1 MIVFAQLS
9 DTHLDGSEPRAAR
22 ARAVMAY
29 LRSGRT
35 PLDAVLVSGDIADNG
50 LASEYQQA
58 RQILTAPWPVLCC
71 PGNHDARPAFRR
83 VLLGDEG
90 DRGTGDR
97 PINLR
102 YRVAGAVF
110 ALCDSSIPGRA
121 DGYLADETIA
131 WLDSVLGE
139 DPAAP
144 AFVVCHH
151 NPVQLHTP
159 ASDDIR
165 LAGAARLAEVIR
177 RHPQV
182 VATLCGHAH
191 SAGASTFAGRP
202 LLAAPGVLSTGVM
215 PWEPGDDADPAAPP
229 GVAYHML
236 DDDGRLTTHYRAV
249 TVGS

>member
-9 DTHLDGSEPRAAR
+9 DTHLDGGEQRADR

-29 LRSGRT
+29 LNSAPT

-50 LASEYQQA
+50 RPGEYQQA
-58 RQILTAPWPVLCC
+58 REILTAPGLVMCC
-71 PGNHDARPAFRR
+71 PGNHDSRASFRHG
-83 VLLGDEG
+83 LLGEAGSG
-90 DRGTGDR
+90 DQ
-97 PINLR
+97 PINLL
-102 YRVAGAVF
+102 YRVSGVVF
-110 ALCDSSIPGRA
+110 ALCDSTIPGRA

-151 NPVQLHTP
+151 QPVELHTP
-159 ASDDIR
+159 GSDGIR
-165 LAGAARLAEVIR
+165 LAGADRLADVIG

-182 VATLCGHAH
+182 VAILCGHAH

-202 LLAAPGVLSTGVM
+202 LRVAPGVLSTGLM
-215 PWEPGDDADPAAPP
+215 PWEPGPDMDPIAPP
-229 GVAYHML
+229 GVAYHVL

-249 TVGS
+249 PVGS